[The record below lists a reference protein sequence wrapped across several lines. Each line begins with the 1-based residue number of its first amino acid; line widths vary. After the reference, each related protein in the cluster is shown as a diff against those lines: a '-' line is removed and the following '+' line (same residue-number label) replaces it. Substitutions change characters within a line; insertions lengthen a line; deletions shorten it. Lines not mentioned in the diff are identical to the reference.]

1 MTQQQSSLT
10 IHYTTS
16 AASAQDQPVTSPPP
30 AVDCWD
36 RGAVMVQPSGA
47 VDWHQPG
54 GGSGGAVM
62 VQPSGGGGG
71 SGAEELSTTMRTSRL
86 KKRTSVDTL
95 PTSSQTSRHAATQ
108 PPPQRQTSTPKISK
122 TASVGDAWE
131 YPGAG
136 SPGGKDAWPM
146 AVLPPGELR
155 VCSSDSRLS
164 AAAGLYES
172 SSAAAAADPMISMID
187 HDINSPPMTYAGDA
201 AAEFP
206 RPGFPTPGFPQPGF
220 PQPPASYLLPCESM
234 SVDIGNCHCLM
245 ICPCQFF
252 EIIFQ
257 IVIKRYYYFLK
268 PTSTKPQAGK
278 LG

>member
-1 MTQQQSSLT
+1 VTQQQSSLT

-16 AASAQDQPVTSPPP
+16 PASAQHQPVTSPLP

-36 RGAVMVQPSGA
+36 RGAVMVEPSGA

-71 SGAEELSTTMRTSRL
+71 SGAEELSTTRTSRL

-136 SPGGKDAWPM
+136 SPGGEDAWPM

-206 RPGFPTPGFPQPGF
+206 TPGFPQPGF

-245 ICPCQFF
+245 ICPC
-252 EIIFQ
+252 
-257 IVIKRYYYFLK
+257 
-268 PTSTKPQAGK
+268 
-278 LG
+278 

>member
-1 MTQQQSSLT
+1 VTQQQSSLT

-16 AASAQDQPVTSPPP
+16 PASAQHQPVTSPLP

-36 RGAVMVQPSGA
+36 RGAVMVEPSGA

-71 SGAEELSTTMRTSRL
+71 SGAEELSTTMRMSRL

-95 PTSSQTSRHAATQ
+95 PTSSQTSQHAATQ

-136 SPGGKDAWPM
+136 SPGGEDAWPM

-172 SSAAAAADPMISMID
+172 SSSAAAAADPMISMID

-201 AAEFP
+201 AAE
-206 RPGFPTPGFPQPGF
+206 FPTPGFPQPGF

-245 ICPCQFF
+245 ICPC
-252 EIIFQ
+252 
-257 IVIKRYYYFLK
+257 
-268 PTSTKPQAGK
+268 
-278 LG
+278 